1 MTSNLKLL
9 DLRTLLVSSNEDYV
23 NFKISDIRILTLSTR
38 EYSNPVITKLR
49 FLNYLNELYNLDYIF
64 NEENHIYWNISPV
77 YLEDPSN
84 KKRSVVRLTALN
96 GNGKYTGYRDFIYSR
111 IDLADYLATLG
122 PFTHMTERYR
132 GQSPIET
139 VKNLIAQEL
148 SEGEVD
154 IQESTVD
161 EVTTFTITVVDDN
174 SPLWYGSGSV
184 SITDIP
190 EISKVVPVHS
200 IVLMD

>member
-1 MTSNLKLL
+1 MTSINLDGLSSLALVKAETKVNL
-9 DLRTLLVSSNEDYV
+9 DGVSALALIYTPPNNS
-23 NFKISDIRILTLSTR
+23 IT
-38 EYSNPVITKLR
+38 TKLR
-49 FLNYLNELYNLDYIF
+49 FLNYLNVLYNLDYVF
-64 NEENHIYWNISPV
+64 TEENHIYWNISPV

-122 PFTHMTERYR
+122 PVTHMTERYR
-132 GQSPIET
+132 GQSPIEA
-139 VKNLIAQEL
+139 VKNLIAQEF